1 MSEDEGR
8 AFMQKLPVEEFALRF
23 GARASRVAWLA
34 GAGTAAAAGI
44 PTGYDMIADFKARLF
59 AAEAKVPRS
68 QIDVGDPLWRERITS
83 YFDGSHGLPP
93 ADDPSEYAVLFERV
107 YPDPA
112 GRRAY
117 IDSAVRRGSPSFG
130 HRVLASLIAGQL
142 APCVFTTNFDPLIER
157 AAVVADELL
166 PPAERSHLTVAAL
179 DSNERAE
186 RCLRES
192 DWPLLVKLHGD
203 YQSERLKNTPAELAA
218 QDERHRRVLV
228 EVARRFG
235 LVVVGYSGRDSSVME
250 TLHAALAAD
259 GPYPAGLFWIT
270 RPGASLLSPV
280 REFLEAAATRAEVAV
295 VEAENFDEL
304 AAELARQVDLP
315 TVLAE
320 HVDAARPAARLQPV
334 ALPTVEAGRFP
345 ALRCSA
351 LPLLAM
357 PAAAR
362 AVTLAGPS
370 TTSAVRELVRE
381 VRPRPVVACI
391 GDRVAAFGRD
401 EDLLAALAPLGAR
414 LDGEV
419 PLDPRTDSWA
429 LGLLYDAL
437 TRALARGRP
446 LRPMLRTAGHALV
459 LTRPDPTRTDDA
471 AGRDRERLGPL
482 VTAYGGT
489 IDGIVPTVGSRFAEG
504 VRVRLEWRL
513 DRWWCVFDP
522 YTWVELRGD
531 DRPGAGGAV
540 DAAAD
545 FRRERWAA
553 RYNKAWAQIIG
564 AWARLLAP
572 FEPATTVR
580 AVGVR
585 DDPGVDATFSIST
598 VTGWSRPAR
607 TGTWTQP

>member
-1 MSEDEGR
+1 MH
-8 AFMQKLPVEEFALRF
+8 KLPVEEFALRF
-23 GARASRVAWLA
+23 GARASRLAWLA

-59 AAEAKVPRS
+59 AAAAKLPRN

-83 YFDGSHGLPP
+83 YFDGAHGLPP
-93 ADDPSEYAVLFERV
+93 AGDPAEYAVLFERV

-112 GRRAY
+112 DRRAY
-117 IDSAVRRGSPSFG
+117 IDAAVRRGTPSFG
-130 HRVLASLIAGQL
+130 HRVLASLIAARL

-166 PPAERSHLTVAAL
+166 PAGDRAHLTVAAL

-186 RCLRES
+186 RCVRES

-203 YQSERLKNTPAELAA
+203 YQSEQLKNTTAELAS

-228 EVARRFG
+228 EGCQRFG
-235 LVVVGYSGRDSSVME
+235 LVVVGYSGRDASVMAA
-250 TLHAALAAD
+250 LHAALDAD
-259 GPYPAGLFWIT
+259 RPYPGGLFWVT
-270 RPGASLLSPV
+270 RPGGSLLQAA
-280 REFLEAAATRAEVAV
+280 RDFLDAAARRAEVAV
-295 VEAENFDEL
+295 VEAENFDEF

-315 TVLAE
+315 AVVAE
-320 HVDAARPAARLQPV
+320 HVHAARPAARLQPV
-334 ALPTVEAGRFP
+334 ALPTVEAGQFP

-351 LPLLAM
+351 LPVLAM

-362 AVTLAGPS
+362 AVRLAGPS
-370 TTSAVRELVRE
+370 TTPAVRELVRE
-381 VRPRPVVACI
+381 VRPRPVVACV

-401 EDLLAALAPLGAR
+401 ADLLTALAPLGAR
-414 LDGEV
+414 FDGEM
-419 PLDPRTDSWA
+419 PLDPRADSWA

-459 LTRPDPTRTDDA
+459 LARPDPSRTDEA
-471 AGRDRERLGPL
+471 AERDRERLRPL
-482 VTAYGGT
+482 VSAYGGS
-489 IDGIVPTVGSRFAEG
+489 IDGTVPNVGVPFAEAI
-504 VRVRLEWRL
+504 RMRLEWRL

-522 YTWVELRGD
+522 YTWVDVRGD

-553 RYNKAWAQIIG
+553 RYNRAWSQILG
-564 AWARLLAP
+564 AWAGLLAP

-585 DDPGVDATFSIST
+585 DDPGVEATFSMGT
-598 VTGWSRPAR
+598 VTAWSRPAR
-607 TGTWTQP
+607 AGVWSQP